1 MIELDGVVWSEATL
15 RGLIEERDAHKRS
28 LEDLR
33 LRVSQQAAEV
43 VRVKIDNSRHHE
55 QLKQLIAENKAL
67 KELSAIDRKRAQ
79 EAASSERT
87 WRGQAVQLRYELEA
101 LRESLKNPPG

>member
-1 MIELDGVVWSEATL
+1 MIEIDGVVWIEATV
-15 RGLIEERDAHKRS
+15 RGVIEERDRHRVN

-33 LRVSQQAAEV
+33 LKVAQQVAEV
-43 VRVKIDNSRHHE
+43 VRIKIDNARHQE
-55 QLKQLIAENKAL
+55 QFKQLVAENKAL

-79 EAASSERT
+79 EAASNERV

-101 LRESLKNPPG
+101 LKESLKKPEP

>member
-1 MIELDGVVWSEATL
+1 MIELDGVVWIEATL
-15 RGLIEERDAHKRS
+15 RGLIEERDAHKRN

-43 VRVKIDNSRHHE
+43 VRIKIDNARHQE
-55 QLKQLIAENKAL
+55 QLKQTAAENKAL

-79 EAASSERT
+79 EAISGERT
-87 WRGQAVQLRYELEA
+87 WRGQAVQLRYELDA
-101 LRESLKNPPG
+101 LKESLKKSEP

>member
-1 MIELDGVVWSEATL
+1 MVEIDGTVWTEAMV
-15 RGLIEERDAHKRS
+15 RGLVEDCAGQRRN

-33 LRVSQQAAEV
+33 LRVAQQAAEV
-43 VRVKIDNSRHHE
+43 VRAKIDNANHAATT
-55 QLKQLIAENKAL
+55 KQLHAEVKAL

-79 EAASSERT
+79 EAMSSERT

-101 LRESLKNPPG
+101 LRESMKESPG